1 MKKKPIFQGDHR
13 QNMDIV
19 WNPRVP
25 RPRDNTVESKSVP
38 LSFCHFVIGLYNVLG
53 ARHQSHQ
60 PGFPYAVS
68 DF

>member
-1 MKKKPIFQGDHR
+1 
-13 QNMDIV
+13 MDIV

-25 RPRDNTVESKSVP
+25 RPRDNTVESKPVP
-38 LSFCHFVIGLYNVLG
+38 VSFCGHCNAMQCNAMQCIGLYNVLG
-53 ARHQSHQ
+53 ARHQAHQ